1 MVMDKRILIGVDM
14 DFSLATRQALHAVS
28 ELLKQC
34 SPCLGLILLTV
45 IPVPYTASPSPGSW
59 GVSLRPLPPTIE
71 QRTEAEQALRKAR
84 AALQQQGILA
94 ECVEMLMRV
103 GVPADE
109 IVKEAEELQVD
120 CIVIGSRG
128 NSLGQRLRRLLVS
141 STSRRVLH
149 HAPCP
154 VLLVV
159 LPRRQR
165 RSDLVAWYEAA
176 ITRSL
181 HEHPDHLTILTPHE
195 VAHLFVP
202 PTTNAVGR
210 KEINVAALALE
221 HLASSG
227 VLFRHAVKGELRYV
241 ND

>member
-1 MVMDKRILIGVDM
+1 MIDRRLLLGIDLQG
-14 DFSLATRQALHAVS
+14 SPATQYALCAAGKLL
-28 ELLKQC
+28 ELC
-34 SPCLGLILLTV
+34 PPRLGLVLLAV
-45 IPVPYTASPSPGSW
+45 IPVPYTASLTLESLG
-59 GVSLRPLPPTIE
+59 GSLRPLPPTID
-71 QRTEAEQALRKAR
+71 QRIEAEQALRKAR
-84 AALQQQGILA
+84 AALQQQGIVPERIEALI
-94 ECVEMLMRV
+94 RV
-103 GVPADE
+103 GIPADE
-109 IVKEAEELQVD
+109 IVKAARELQVD

-128 NSLGQRLRRLLVS
+128 NTFGQQLRRLLVG

-149 HAPCP
+149 RAPCP
-154 VLLVV
+154 VMLVV
-159 LPRRQR
+159 LPRRLR

-181 HEHPDHLTILTPHE
+181 HEHPGSLTILTPRE

-202 PTTNAVGR
+202 PATNAVGR
-210 KEINVAALALE
+210 KEINAAALALE

>member
-1 MVMDKRILIGVDM
+1 MIDRRLLLGIDLQG
-14 DFSLATRQALHAVS
+14 SPTTQHALCAAG
-28 ELLKQC
+28 ELLELC
-34 SPCLGLILLTV
+34 SPRLGLVLLAV
-45 IPVPYTASPSPGSW
+45 IPVPYTASPSLGSL
-59 GVSLRPLPPTIE
+59 GGSLRPLPPTIE
-71 QRTEAEQALRKAR
+71 QRTEAEQALRKTR
-84 AALQQQGILA
+84 AALQQRGIVPERIEVLI
-94 ECVEMLMRV
+94 RV

-109 IVKEAEELQVD
+109 IVKAAGELQVD

-128 NSLGQRLRRLLVS
+128 NTLGQQLRRLLVG

-149 HAPCP
+149 RAPCP
-154 VLLVV
+154 VMLVV

-181 HEHPDHLTILTPHE
+181 HEHPGPLTILMPRE

-202 PTTNAVGR
+202 PTTNAVGC
-210 KEINVAALALE
+210 KEINAATLALE